1 MRAETKERL
10 LGSLRCINRSKYGTV
25 RKMNVNGVEVGCD
38 NKFITEKII
47 NTCMKYVLEYVREER
62 EGISEE
68 LYGEKQ

>member
-1 MRAETKERL
+1 
-10 LGSLRCINRSKYGTV
+10 
-25 RKMNVNGVEVGCD
+25 MNVNGVEVGCD